1 MCSHPA
7 HARPHSWRYV
17 SQTTPAL
24 RLTNLL
30 LAPGTR
36 TRRNPDAVFDRIVA
50 RASRGRMPLRA
61 EYAADLDHL
70 RLALRAFAGFPGLSP
85 LGWMAGQ
92 GLVESRVRNQVVVG
106 DLRARHPRIAD
117 EPVDAPIFVVG
128 MPRTGTTLTYNIVS
142 RSPEHRGPKLWE
154 MTHLGLAVDDDAEA
168 ALIRRTRKKYAM
180 VSRLSPTWDTIHPLY
195 AEVEEEDTFIRAHS
209 ELHSS
214 AVPMP
219 DYLERLR
226 TFDHRTDYRFLRD
239 ALQVLSYG
247 RPARR
252 WVLKHPANL
261 FHMAEIRD
269 VFPDAKFVWTHRA
282 PEVAL
287 ASLCS
292 LAEASQRLH
301 RHEDAVDLAQIGR
314 DWLSIMSDGVS
325 RALVQRTELGP
336 DSVLDLPYDRLT
348 GDPGTALPELFE
360 RLDARW
366 GAADDAN
373 LAAARET
380 PKTRAPHQY
389 SLERFGLDRTE
400 VHEAFADYL
409 ALLPALPR

>member
-1 MCSHPA
+1 
-7 HARPHSWRYV
+7 V

-24 RLTNLL
+24 RLTNLFL
-30 LAPGTR
+30 TPGTR
-36 TRRNPDAVFDRIVA
+36 TRKDPDAVFDRIVA
-50 RASRGRMPLRA
+50 RASRGRAPLRA
-61 EYAADLDHL
+61 EYVADLDHL

-92 GLVESRVRNQVVVG
+92 SLVESRVRNHVVVG
-106 DLRARHPRIAD
+106 DLRARHPEIAE
-117 EPVDAPIFVVG
+117 EPVDAPVFVVG

-154 MTHLGLAVDDDAEA
+154 MTHLGLAVDDAAEA

-209 ELHSS
+209 ELHAL

-219 DYLERLR
+219 DYLELLR
-226 TFDHRTDYRFLRD
+226 TFDHRTNYRFLRD
-239 ALQVLSYG
+239 TLQVLSYG

-269 VFPDAKFVWTHRA
+269 VFPDARFVWTHRA

-292 LAEASQRLH
+292 LAEAAQRLH
-301 RHEDAVDLAQIGR
+301 RHPHAVDLARIGQ
-314 DWLSIMSDGVS
+314 DWLSIMSRGVS
-325 RALVQRTELGP
+325 GAVTQRAELGP
-336 DSVLDLPYDRLT
+336 DVVLDLPYSRLT
-348 GDPGTALPELFE
+348 ADPATALPELFE

-373 LAAARET
+373 LAAAREA
-380 PKTRAPHQY
+380 PRQRAPHEY
-389 SLERFGLDRTE
+389 TLERFGLDQAE

-409 ALLPALPR
+409 ELLPALPR